1 MNLACFL
8 LLCNIGLTLGAPG
21 ITDME
26 KDTHQEEL
34 DQEVLMQEKEKA
46 VEKSGKSEI
55 THQVEFHNV
64 DTITREEETDGIT
77 PAQVME
83 DKDSSDSDDGIIY
96 EAGTNASIEDMVS
109 EMELEKWDKNP

>member
-46 VEKSGKSEI
+46 V
-55 THQVEFHNV
+55 HQVEILNV

-83 DKDSSDSDDGIIY
+83 DYEDSSDSDDGIIY